1 MAFEVAA
8 AGGVAE
14 LARHG
19 LRLNVVALALVW
31 LFSLLVA
38 PG

>member
-1 MAFEVAA
+1 MRAM
-8 AGGVAE
+8 
-14 LARHG
+14 ARHG